1 MRTLCRQFSQF
12 IVGTDYK
19 ISSIASLNNYQAHL
33 PSFNIIDAAKGLID
47 NSIRN
52 IFGLPLSNDRV
63 RLFDMLCYGLNLS
76 NYQKFVT
83 VPDSFNVNPFRFL
96 AYQKVYF
103 DHYRNPLYEL
113 NDPSAYNVDSGF
125 GAPYDLTVVSSTLR
139 YRNWNKDYFT
149 SLSPSFQGRLS

>member
-1 MRTLCRQFSQF
+1 M
-12 IVGTDYK
+12 
-19 ISSIASLNNYQAHL
+19 

-47 NSIRN
+47 NSTGN

-63 RLFDMLCYGLNLS
+63 RLFDMLGYGISSS
-76 NYQKFVT
+76 NYKKFFT
-83 VPDSFNVNPFRFL
+83 VPDSFVVNPFRFL

-113 NDPSAYNVDSGF
+113 NDPSAYNVDSSF
-125 GAPYDLTVVSSTLR
+125 GAVFDLSTNSSTLR

-149 SLSPSFQGRLS
+149 SLSPSF

>member
-1 MRTLCRQFSQF
+1 MLFRSVSQSRYF
-12 IVGTDYK
+12 D
-19 ISSIASLNNYQAHL
+19 SLNNYQAHL

-47 NSIRN
+47 NSTRN

-63 RLFDMLCYGLNLS
+63 RLFDMLGYGLNLS

-83 VPDSFNVNPFRFL
+83 VPDCFNVNPFRFL

-113 NDPSAYNVDSGF
+113 NDPSLAGII
-125 GAPYDLTVVSSTLR
+125 PSTLML
-139 YRNWNKDYFT
+139 
-149 SLSPSFQGRLS
+149 SLVPLHSHMQSFHRPSSIAPFSSHRIEYQ